1 MTERGNLSSKFP
13 NRVRESRQMTGTH
26 DSPLWVRGGGRR
38 TGASEGP
45 WGEWWG
51 LLPT

>member
-13 NRVRESRQMTGTH
+13 NGVRESKQMTGTH
-26 DSPLWVRGGGRR
+26 DSPLWVRGAGR
-38 TGASEGP
+38 TGASEGS
-45 WGEWWG
+45 WGEGWG